1 MEDDSESSDKGDDE
15 IENDIEGKM
24 SNDASYS
31 SPLALGYDNDLRDI
45 SLELAKRGWHSLT
58 LRTLKR
64 VSPSKKIQISRSI
77 DDLLSKAV
85 LDKMYKCVIEI
96 PLSKRLLTRSC

>member
-31 SPLALGYDNDLRDI
+31 SPLGSDKFRT
-45 SLELAKRGWHSLT
+45 SQTRLALT
-58 LRTLKR
+58 LKTLKR
-64 VSPSKKIQISRSI
+64 VSPSKKIQICLI
-77 DDLLSKAV
+77 DLL
-85 LDKMYKCVIEI
+85 MTC
-96 PLSKRLLTRSC
+96 

>member
-31 SPLALGYDNDLRDI
+31 SPLALGYDNNLRDI
-45 SLELAKRGWHSLT
+45 NL
-58 LRTLKR
+58 
-64 VSPSKKIQISRSI
+64 
-77 DDLLSKAV
+77 
-85 LDKMYKCVIEI
+85 
-96 PLSKRLLTRSC
+96 

>member
-31 SPLALGYDNDLRDI
+31 SPLGSDNNLRDI
-45 SLELAKRGWHSLT
+45 SLELAKRGWHS
-58 LRTLKR
+58 RWR
-64 VSPSKKIQISRSI
+64 R
-77 DDLLSKAV
+77 
-85 LDKMYKCVIEI
+85 
-96 PLSKRLLTRSC
+96 

>member
-31 SPLALGYDNDLRDI
+31 SPLGSDNNLRDI
-45 SLELAKRGWHSLT
+45 SLELAKRGWHS
-58 LRTLKR
+58 R
-64 VSPSKKIQISRSI
+64 
-77 DDLLSKAV
+77 
-85 LDKMYKCVIEI
+85 
-96 PLSKRLLTRSC
+96 

>member
-31 SPLALGYDNDLRDI
+31 SPLGSDNNLRDI
-45 SLELAKRGWHSLT
+45 SLELAKRGWHSCW
-58 LRTLKR
+58 RRYVKE
-64 VSPSKKIQISRSI
+64 SISI
-77 DDLLSKAV
+77 
-85 LDKMYKCVIEI
+85 
-96 PLSKRLLTRSC
+96 

>member
-1 MEDDSESSDKGDDE
+1 MEDGSESSDKGDDE

-31 SPLALGYDNDLRDI
+31 SPLGSDNNLRDI

-58 LRTLKR
+58 LKTLKR

>member
-31 SPLALGYDNDLRDI
+31 SPLGSDNNLPDI
-45 SLELAKRGWHSLT
+45 SLELTSQTRLALT
-58 LRTLKR
+58 HVEDVKE
-64 VSPSKKIQISRSI
+64 SI
-77 DDLLSKAV
+77 T
-85 LDKMYKCVIEI
+85 I
-96 PLSKRLLTRSC
+96 